1 MTDWD
6 RTYEDLKRRNWIILL
21 IISFTCYFFM
31 SHSMTLGVISGGF
44 IAIANFALLQSII
57 RRAFQSD
64 EIIKAKKI
72 LLVVKSFFRLLILG
86 VIIYILVT
94 RGWVDPIGLTVG
106 LSTIVF
112 SIVSYG
118 ISRAWKSRTEGAI

>member
-21 IISFTCYFFM
+21 IISLLGYFFM
-31 SHSMTLGVISGGF
+31 SHSMTFGVISGGF
-44 IAIANFALLQSII
+44 IAIANFAFLQSII
-57 RRAFQSD
+57 RRAFQFD
-64 EIIKAKKI
+64 EIIKAKRI
-72 LLVVKSFFRLLILG
+72 FLVVKSFFRLLILG
-86 VIIYILVT
+86 VIIYILIT
-94 RGWVDPIGLTVG
+94 RGWVDPIGLTIG